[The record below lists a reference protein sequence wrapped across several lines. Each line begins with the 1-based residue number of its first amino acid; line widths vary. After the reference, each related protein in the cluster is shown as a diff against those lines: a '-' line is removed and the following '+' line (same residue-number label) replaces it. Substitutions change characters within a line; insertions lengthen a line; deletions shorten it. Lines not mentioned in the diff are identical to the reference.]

1 MYAIALHGGAGVI
14 SPDIPDAQKQQ
25 YVGSLRVALE
35 VGVKIL
41 KEGKSSLDAVEA
53 VVRCLEDDPL
63 FNAGKGAV
71 FNRAGF
77 HELEASIMQGN
88 TMRCGAAAGLRTVK
102 NPISLARLVMER
114 SEHVYISGEGAEDF
128 ANELGV
134 ERVPNEYFS
143 THKRASQLQDAKRDS
158 VVALDFYNSK
168 QHEGVTSVRDAQEV
182 PYQPSPHGTV
192 GCVAIDMN
200 GQLAAA
206 TSTGGLTNKRKGR
219 VGDSPV
225 IGAGTYATSQ
235 VAVSA
240 TGKGEEFLRHS
251 VSRTIAAAMEYRG
264 DSLQKACDHVIKE
277 KLKPGDG
284 GVIAVDRDGNICMDF
299 NSRGMFRACADSKG
313 RLEVAIWEHNE
324 ITSAGSA

>member
-14 SPDIPDAQKQQ
+14 SPDIPEAQKQQ
-25 YVGSLRVALE
+25 YISSLHRALD

-41 KEGKSSLDAVEA
+41 KDGKSSLDAVEA

-63 FNAGKGAV
+63 FNAGRGAV

-88 TMRCGAAAGLRTVK
+88 SMRCGAAGGLTTVK
-102 NPISLARLVMER
+102 NPISLARLVMEK
-114 SEHVYISGEGAEDF
+114 SEHVYIAGEGAEEF
-128 ANELGV
+128 ATEVGV

-143 THKRASQLQDAKRDS
+143 THKRASQLQDAKKDH
-158 VVALDFYNSK
+158 VVALDFYNTK
-168 QHEGVTSVRDAQEV
+168 QHEGVIQAQDM
-182 PYQPSPHGTV
+182 PNPSPHGTV

-240 TGKGEEFLRHS
+240 TGKGEEFLRHN

-264 DSLQKACDHVIKE
+264 DSLQKAVNHVLKE

-299 NSRGMFRACADSKG
+299 NSRGMFRACADSRG
-313 RLEVAIWEHNE
+313 RLEVAIWEQNE
-324 ITSAGSA
+324 ASSAFSS

>member
-14 SPDIPDAQKQQ
+14 SPDIPEAQKQQ
-25 YVGSLRVALE
+25 YISSLHRALE

-41 KEGKSSLDAVEA
+41 QGGKSSLDAVES

-63 FNAGKGAV
+63 FNAGRGAV

-88 TMRCGAAAGLRTVK
+88 TMRCGAAGGLTTVK
-102 NPISLARLVMER
+102 NPISLARLVMEK
-114 SEHVYISGEGAEDF
+114 SEHVYIAGEGAEEF
-128 ANELGV
+128 ATEMGV

-143 THKRASQLQDAKRDS
+143 TSKRADQLQEAKRDH
-158 VVALDFYNSK
+158 VVALDFYDT
-168 QHEGVTSVRDAQEV
+168 QRHEGVIQAQDM
-182 PYQPSPHGTV
+182 PNPSPHGTV

-225 IGAGTYATSQ
+225 IGAGTYATSA
-235 VAVSA
+235 VAISA

-264 DSLQKACDHVIKE
+264 DSLQKAVNHVLNE

-313 RLEVAIWEHNE
+313 RLEVAIWEQNE
-324 ITSAGSA
+324 ASSVSSS